1 MSFNTRFAFLLF
13 CFLSLQIE
21 VKSQTTYPMS
31 FCWVGECKGLSKF
44 ILHVHFEDFENMLD
58 GKGSKING
66 QLYLID
72 KAKKLKVEG
81 FIQNDSMLIQ
91 SYPFIEDSIS
101 FIFKQLQKTELS
113 QIGKWKYKQK
123 SGDLMLQT
131 PDLSQKSSSLLNG
144 FAVALNL
151 RNAQI
156 KKDSIH
162 YIGYNWL
169 PQTLYL
175 SIAEGYRLNEKI
187 SSKVKFYGFNF
198 LVLADYNNTMDT
210 VSLSTNVHWQL
221 IDEDSPQPFFT
232 EWVYRESKNQLI
244 SLSFKT
250 WKLEGLQLKEIQ
262 VPYTDEILYKMSNS
276 KGVPLQ
282 WGAISSNQFS
292 LLDRS
297 NQLHQWQWLK
307 GKWIKL

>member
-1 MSFNTRFAFLLF
+1 MSFNIRNAILII
-13 CFLSLQIE
+13 CFLSLQLLL
-21 VKSQTTYPMS
+21 KSQTNYPMS
-31 FCWVGECKGLSKF
+31 FCWVGECNGLSKF
-44 ILHVHFEDFENMLD
+44 ILQVHFEDFENMLD

-66 QLYLID
+66 QLYLIN
-72 KAKKLKVEG
+72 KPKKLKVEG
-81 FIQNDSMLIQ
+81 FIQNDSMQIQ
-91 SYPFIEDSIS
+91 SFPFIEDSVS
-101 FIFKQLQKTELS
+101 FVFKQLQKTELL

-131 PDLSQKSSSLLNG
+131 ADMSQKSSSLLNG

-151 RNAQI
+151 RNVQI

-162 YIGYNWL
+162 YAGYNWL

-187 SSKVKFYGFNF
+187 SSKVKFYGFDF
-198 LVLADYNNTMDT
+198 LKLANYHTNDPD
-210 VSLSTNVHWQL
+210 SLSTQVHWQL
-221 IDEDSPQPFFT
+221 LDADNTQPYFT
-232 EWVYRESKNQLI
+232 EWVYLESKTQLI

-276 KGVPLQ
+276 KGFPLQ
-282 WGAISSNQFS
+282 WGAISSNQFY

-297 NQLHQWQWLK
+297 NQLHQWQWQK
-307 GKWIKL
+307 GKWVKL